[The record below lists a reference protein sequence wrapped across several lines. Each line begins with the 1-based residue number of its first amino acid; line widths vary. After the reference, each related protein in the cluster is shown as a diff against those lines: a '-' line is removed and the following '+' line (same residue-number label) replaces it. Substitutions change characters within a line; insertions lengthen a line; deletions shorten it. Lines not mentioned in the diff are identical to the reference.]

1 MSKQSIILSAAG
13 LKNVV
18 INKEEKEEEF
28 IFKIGKKEMKMNK
41 IFAEFISPRVSHI
54 HQCDP
59 TINFINLTDLNNNN
73 NHSNKVNEILEEL
86 FSENNQT
93 RIKKLSEGNSIEIE
107 NEEIIKCI
115 GYFSILV
122 NNEELFQKIE
132 EIKRTNKKDE
142 INNNELLEEI
152 EFLYEMN
159 PTFNSYQ
166 YSKLI
171 DDVSTKITTDNIK
184 DLQKIPKQI
193 LYLILHNE
201 HFQIESMDSLFDFID
216 EIFSNENEEDNKEE
230 EYDITRFYEIID
242 MNELSKTKFEKFL
255 SKLDYR
261 ELTTNLWNQLCEIL
275 VNNKEYTKKETKEMN
290 KKQNK
295 KEYQQIEFDGQAN
308 HRFNGIIHHL
318 QGTEK
323 TNICD
328 RGIINVTS
336 SSCYSNYLPK
346 HAVDFDNNNYF
357 FSSSSNAWLKYD
369 FKEKKIRPTHYSI
382 KTRNDQ
388 DRQNPVHWVIEV
400 SNTDKED
407 DWRIIDSRTG
417 VTSVSK
423 RNQSDTFDIS
433 TQLSDNEY
441 YRYIRFR
448 CNGKTSEYCSCL
460 AISSLEY
467 FGYLI

>member
-86 FSENNQT
+86 FSENNLT

-159 PTFNSYQ
+159 PTFNFYQ

-171 DDVSTKITTDNIK
+171 DSISTKITTDNIK

-193 LYLILHNE
+193 
-201 HFQIESMDSLFDFID
+201 
-216 EIFSNENEEDNKEE
+216 
-230 EYDITRFYEIID
+230 
-242 MNELSKTKFEKFL
+242 
-255 SKLDYR
+255 
-261 ELTTNLWNQLCEIL
+261 
-275 VNNKEYTKKETKEMN
+275 
-290 KKQNK
+290 
-295 KEYQQIEFDGQAN
+295 
-308 HRFNGIIHHL
+308 
-318 QGTEK
+318 
-323 TNICD
+323 
-328 RGIINVTS
+328 
-336 SSCYSNYLPK
+336 
-346 HAVDFDNNNYF
+346 
-357 FSSSSNAWLKYD
+357 
-369 FKEKKIRPTHYSI
+369 
-382 KTRNDQ
+382 
-388 DRQNPVHWVIEV
+388 
-400 SNTDKED
+400 
-407 DWRIIDSRTG
+407 
-417 VTSVSK
+417 
-423 RNQSDTFDIS
+423 
-433 TQLSDNEY
+433 
-441 YRYIRFR
+441 
-448 CNGKTSEYCSCL
+448 
-460 AISSLEY
+460 
-467 FGYLI
+467 